1 MDIVITNDEYNLAI
15 EIADETLRRFSS
27 NRGHYNNT
35 ANSHI
40 RGKVGEI
47 AVSNFIGQ
55 LGFQLDPVFKDLGKM
70 ADADI
75 IIPGK
80 CRVEVK
86 TWSAEFWPTMG
97 RCIAV
102 DQLEKLKKKADLL
115 VWCISASK
123 LEPLMNVEL
132 VGWNLISDIPSAPR
146 RLTGPANGR
155 QVDNYQL
162 DPEMIRPIETLQS
175 HLAKN

>member
-1 MDIVITNDEYNLAI
+1 MDIVITNDEYNVAI
-15 EIADETLRRFSS
+15 EIAEETLRRFSS

-70 ADADI
+70 AEADI
-75 IIPGK
+75 IIPCK
-80 CRVEVK
+80 CRIEVK
-86 TWSAEFWPTMG
+86 TWSEEFWPTMG
-97 RCIAV
+97 RCIAW
-102 DQLEKLKKKADLL
+102 DQFEKLKKKADLL

-123 LEPLMNVEL
+123 LEPLMNVDI
-132 VGWNLISDIPSAPR
+132 VGWNLIEDIPAAPR

-155 QVDNYQL
+155 KVDNYQL
-162 DPEMIRPIETLQS
+162 DSEMIRPIDTLQS
-175 HLAKN
+175 YLVKR

>member
-1 MDIVITNDEYNLAI
+1 MDIVITNDEYNIAI
-15 EIADETLRRFSS
+15 EIAEETLRRFSS

-70 ADADI
+70 AEADI
-75 IIPGK
+75 IIPCK
-80 CRVEVK
+80 CRIEVK
-86 TWSAEFWPTMG
+86 TWSEEFWPTMG

-102 DQLEKLKKKADLL
+102 DQFEKLKKKADLL

-123 LEPLMNVEL
+123 LEPLMNVDI
-132 VGWNLISDIPSAPR
+132 VGWNLIEDIPSAPR

-155 QVDNYQL
+155 KVDNYQL
-162 DPEMIRPIETLQS
+162 GSEMIRPIDTLQS
-175 HLAKN
+175 YLVKR